1 MEGTPTAGVASSC
14 QSIAITVRSIET
26 ISLMV
31 HGFYLR
37 PNSALKQTQ
46 VLQIR
51 RAAMTKWVDPAVETL
66 ITFISCWFE
75 NNLYVNTNFIN
86 IRLKYIFIVHNVEP
100 NVG

>member
-1 MEGTPTAGVASSC
+1 MPCVAIEGTPTAGVASSC

-37 PNSALKQTQ
+37 PNLALKQTQ

-51 RAAMTKWVDPAVETL
+51 RAAV
-66 ITFISCWFE
+66 
-75 NNLYVNTNFIN
+75 TN
-86 IRLKYIFIVHNVEP
+86 Y
-100 NVG
+100 